1 MKIDYI
7 GSLKF
12 GCYNLQYIPAS
23 KVGRDIPI
31 GIATRYGLDGPRI
44 ESHWEAR
51 FSAPV
56 QTGPGVH
63 LASYKEG
70 TGSFL
75 GVKRPGRGLDHPF
88 PSSAEVI
95 DKVEL
100 YLYSTSGPSQ
110 PVIG

>member
-1 MKIDYI
+1 
-7 GSLKF
+7 
-12 GCYNLQYIPAS
+12 
-23 KVGRDIPI
+23 VGRDFSI
-31 GIATRYGLDGPRI
+31 GIAIRYGLEGPGI

-63 LASYKEG
+63 LASFKEG

-75 GVKRPGRGLDHPF
+75 GVKRLGRGVDHSL

-100 YLYSTSGPSQ
+100 FSTPGLLD
-110 PVIG
+110 PVTG